1 MHNSGVSNMFTEIYY
16 PSQQSNCR
24 TFSSPQKETP
34 THSVTLLFLP
44 PLLKPMATTNPLS
57 VSVDLPALDIA
68 WKCSHIMCGLCWSL
82 SLTQYN
88 ICEVRPRCVAC
99 QPYIAFLGWI
109 IASCMDVPHFVHPSV
124 DGRWCF
130 HFWAIVYSAAVN
142 RFLYGKRVL
151 LVSGIYVYI

>member
-1 MHNSGVSNMFTEIYY
+1 MFTEIYY

-68 WKCSHIMCGLCWSL
+68 WKCKSYNVWSL
-82 SLTQYN
+82 W
-88 ICEVRPRCVAC
+88 VAV
-99 QPYIAFLGWI
+99 F
-109 IASCMDVPHFVHPSV
+109 DSV
-124 DGRWCF
+124 
-130 HFWAIVYSAAVN
+130 
-142 RFLYGKRVL
+142 
-151 LVSGIYVYI
+151 